1 MQPTKVRVKSKKIF
15 LLIYLFILCR
25 TLNWKNAVDETER
38 FLDGTNLP
46 CILIENKSDL
56 LDQNKINDL
65 TELRKFASDNK
76 FITCFRTS
84 AKTGYNINESMSYL
98 IENVLERMSKI
109 NSKEYA
115 NARKTITLDPEKHEN
130 DDSIRQQQKSGCC

>member
-1 MQPTKVRVKSKKIF
+1 M
-15 LLIYLFILCR
+15 
-25 TLNWKNAVDETER
+25 DETER

-76 FITCFRTS
+76 FITSFRTS

-109 NSKEYA
+109 NSKEFA
-115 NARKTITLDPEKHEN
+115 NDRKTVTLDPEKHEN
-130 DDSIRQQQKSGCC
+130 VDSIRQQQKSGCC